1 MTVLS
6 EFRMQA
12 PAVGRH
18 GWDASNT
25 TRLVLAGTVIFAL
38 LVGANLATPLYP
50 LLQQQLGLS
59 PFGTTAAFTSY
70 VVALVAALVAAGHW
84 SDHIGR
90 RAALLLAVLV
100 GLAGGAVFATAENLA
115 MLCVGRA
122 LQGIAVALATGAS
135 SAALRELLPSRPEW
149 ASRFTLLASAGGV
162 AAGPLLG
169 GLLSLLPGPTSAP
182 YIVHSL
188 VLLGLL
194 VPLYVLKAHP
204 AISAV
209 TANGAGSRV
218 RMRALAPRL
227 PAVSREARGAFWFA
241 SAVGFLSFA
250 VFGFCLSLAPGY
262 FAHSFGIES
271 RVAIG
276 ALAGLTLAASAAS
289 QFLNIRGNRA
299 VIGGLLVLAASVALL
314 PVAAATASMILL
326 VAAATGAGLGQGI
339 AFRTAFNNVAGK
351 VEAASHARI
360 ISSVYVIT
368 YLGSALP
375 VLGLGWAAGVFGL
388 PVSIGVFA
396 GLCTVAGI
404 VLAGVAGRRLGA

>member
-12 PAVGRH
+12 PAVGRY
-18 GWDASNT
+18 GWDASNS
-25 TRLVLAGTVIFAL
+25 TRLALAGSVIFML

-59 PFGTTAAFTSY
+59 AFGTSAAFTSY

-100 GLAGGAVFATAENLA
+100 GLAGGAVFATAGNLA

-169 GLLSLLPGPTSAP
+169 GLLSLLPGATSAP
-182 YIVHSL
+182 YVVHSL

-204 AISAV
+204 AI
-209 TANGAGSRV
+209 NAGEASGRDARQ

-241 SAVGFLSFA
+241 SAVGFLSFG

-262 FAHSFGIES
+262 FAQSFGFDS

-276 ALAGLTLAASAAS
+276 ALAGLTLGASALS
-289 QFLNIRGNRA
+289 QFLNIRGRA
-299 VIGGLLVLAASVALL
+299 AVVGGLMLLAASVALL
-314 PVAAATASMILL
+314 PVAAAHANIALL
-326 VAAATGAGLGQGI
+326 VAASITAGLGQGV
-339 AFRTAFNNVAGK
+339 AFRTAFNAVAGK
-351 VEAASHARI
+351 VEAANHARI

-368 YLGSALP
+368 YLGSAIP
-375 VLGLGWAAGVFGL
+375 VLGLGWAAGLFGL
-388 PVSIGVFA
+388 ALSISVFA
-396 GLCTVAGI
+396 GLCAAVAM
-404 VLAGVAGRRLGA
+404 VLAAIACRNRQ

>member
-12 PAVGRH
+12 PAVGRY
-18 GWDASNT
+18 GWDASNA
-25 TRLVLAGTVIFAL
+25 TRLVLAGAVIFTL

-70 VVALVAALVAAGHW
+70 VVALVVALVAAGHW

-100 GLAGGAVFATAENLA
+100 GLAGGAVFATADTLVL
-115 MLCVGRA
+115 LCAGRA
-122 LQGIAVALATGAS
+122 LQGVAVALATGAS
-135 SAALRELLPSRPEW
+135 SAALRELLPSRPDW

-169 GLLSLLPGPTSAP
+169 GLLSLLPGGTSAP
-182 YIVHSL
+182 YMVHSL

-204 AISAV
+204 AVSMV
-209 TANGAGSRV
+209 GERQ

-227 PAVSREARGAFWFA
+227 PAISREARGAFWFA
-241 SAVGFLSFA
+241 SAVGFLSFS

-262 FAHSFGIES
+262 FAQSFGVES

-276 ALAGLTLAASAAS
+276 ALAGVTLAASALS
-289 QFLNIRGNRA
+289 QLLNVKGRPA
-299 VIGGLLVLAASVALL
+299 VAVGLVVLSGSVALL
-314 PVAAATASMILL
+314 PVAAGNGNLVLL
-326 VAAATGAGLGQGI
+326 VAASIGAGLGQGV
-339 AFRTAFNNVAGK
+339 AFRTAFNSLAGK
-351 VEAASHARI
+351 VEATHHARV

-375 VLGLGWAAGVFGL
+375 VLGLGWAAGSFGL
-388 PVSIGVFA
+388 PLSVGVFG
-396 GLCTVAGI
+396 GLCAVVGLLLAAAACRRNKP
-404 VLAGVAGRRLGA
+404 VL